1 MNPHNSY
8 TNLNLGFAWEQKGDL
23 SKASTYYQQAIK
35 IKPSYTEAWWNL
47 GNILEK
53 QGQIELVIEYRQ
65 KVLELNPDHIEA
77 YRSLGSIFLNL
88 GKLAESQKY
97 YEQAIKLDKNYVN
110 YHFGLANVLLK
121 KGGFIAWF
129 SEYEWRRKHEH
140 FIKRNFSQ
148 SLWDGSNFLG
158 KTLLV
163 YTEQGLGDSIQF
175 IRYLPLVKKLGG
187 QVIVEY
193 NQPGL
198 RLLFTTISGIDEL
211 FLKGESL
218 PDFDIQIPLMSL
230 PRIFGTTLE
239 TIPAEI
245 PYLSVP
251 KSINFPIP
259 LAPEKNLKIG
269 ICWQTN
275 STNKNSHERSCL
287 VQHLQE
293 IISIDTVNFYIL
305 QKEVSSTDLEW
316 LNSQTKIH
324 NLDTS
329 FNDLTDTAAAIKQL
343 DLVITID
350 TVIAHLAGA
359 LGKPVWVMLNFDSDW
374 RWLIDREDSPWY
386 PTMRLFRQPKINDWD
401 SVFKQVKENLENLL
415 DNNYPTNQTSE
426 KKGIKLSEESIT
438 KALAQ
443 YKSGKHQKTTAL
455 STFITSSTKL
465 QTKTYTSEIMKI
477 IAIGWPLNP
486 MTGWGIYGIN
496 LTLQLLKNPEYQP
509 LLLTAPSIQPG
520 MLNPLHQALLNP
532 AFDAQKNLQNQLKDR
547 Q

>member
-175 IRYLPLVKKLGG
+175 IRYIPLVKKSGG
-187 QVIVEY
+187 RVLFEC
-193 NQPGL
+193 NQAGL
-198 RLLFTTISGIDEL
+198 KLLFTT
-211 FLKGESL
+211 
-218 PDFDIQIPLMSL
+218 
-230 PRIFGTTLE
+230 
-239 TIPAEI
+239 
-245 PYLSVP
+245 
-251 KSINFPIP
+251 
-259 LAPEKNLKIG
+259 
-269 ICWQTN
+269 
-275 STNKNSHERSCL
+275 
-287 VQHLQE
+287 
-293 IISIDTVNFYIL
+293 
-305 QKEVSSTDLEW
+305 VS
-316 LNSQTKIH
+316 
-324 NLDTS
+324 
-329 FNDLTDTAAAIKQL
+329 
-343 DLVITID
+343 
-350 TVIAHLAGA
+350 
-359 LGKPVWVMLNFDSDW
+359 
-374 RWLIDREDSPWY
+374 
-386 PTMRLFRQPKINDWD
+386 
-401 SVFKQVKENLENLL
+401 
-415 DNNYPTNQTSE
+415 
-426 KKGIKLSEESIT
+426 
-438 KALAQ
+438 
-443 YKSGKHQKTTAL
+443 
-455 STFITSSTKL
+455 
-465 QTKTYTSEIMKI
+465 
-477 IAIGWPLNP
+477 
-486 MTGWGIYGIN
+486 
-496 LTLQLLKNPEYQP
+496 
-509 LLLTAPSIQPG
+509 
-520 MLNPLHQALLNP
+520 
-532 AFDAQKNLQNQLKDR
+532 
-547 Q
+547 